1 LLLCGNALP
10 LWPVG
15 GQSLG
20 RMPVQFLQAGQEP
33 LRRDV
38 PGREEARVGDLA
50 RPSPIRLDGHAVLR
64 QRLGGMLDG
73 ERLVSD
79 PDRRA
84 LRPGPVP
91 HRAARGETARSRAR
105 GGHLHS
111 FPAGGKPPTQRVEQ
125 PGGRPMQRHAHLVRQ
140 EPVAGEAV
148 VKSGIPVRQR
158 RGSSCAA
165 RVYIVAWVATAG
177 AATTRDVFPSLSCP
191 ICGP

>member
-1 LLLCGNALP
+1 
-10 LWPVG
+10 
-15 GQSLG
+15 
-20 RMPVQFLQAGQEP
+20 MPVQFLQAGQEP

-38 PGREEARVGDLA
+38 PGREEARAGDLA

-105 GGHLHS
+105 GVATCIRSPLAASHRRSVSSNQEAAPCSGTRTWFARNQWQERRSSGAESLCVS
-111 FPAGGKPPTQRVEQ
+111 AAD
-125 PGGRPMQRHAHLVRQ
+125 RHVQL
-140 EPVAGEAV
+140 
-148 VKSGIPVRQR
+148 
-158 RGSSCAA
+158 
-165 RVYIVAWVATAG
+165 RVYIVARVADRWS
-177 AATTRDVFPSLSCP
+177 RDDQGCVP
-191 ICGP
+191 IAVVPQLWPGRHQI